1 MTIEP
6 ISGSLA
12 TATRIRTFDD
22 DNGWRRFSTVCP
34 FTRIARGRRRV
45 QPHNVSWSHVKACGL
60 AVLSRTARALQE
72 AALPNSC
79 AFCGT
84 RLPVT
89 VAPVCTACDRDLP
102 RIAAACSRCGVPL
115 ATTEAGA
122 ASCGDCQR
130 DPPPFVTTVA
140 PLSYAFP
147 VDAAIRA
154 LKFQRTLCYAA
165 ALGDVLLRSL
175 PQLPP
180 DIEALLPVPLHWRRQ
195 ALRGFNQ
202 ATELCRP
209 LCRQA
214 GFSILQQVARGR
226 ATPYQSGLD
235 AQRRQRNLNA
245 AFHVRDRIRA
255 RHVLIVDDVI
265 TTGAT
270 CRELARVLLDAGVA
284 KVSALAVARA

>member
-1 MTIEP
+1 M
-6 ISGSLA
+6 
-12 TATRIRTFDD
+12 
-22 DNGWRRFSTVCP
+22 
-34 FTRIARGRRRV
+34 
-45 QPHNVSWSHVKACGL
+45 SWSHVGARGL
-60 AVLSRTARALQE
+60 AVLSNASRALQE

-89 VAPVCTACDRDLP
+89 AAPVCAACDRDLP
-102 RIAAACSRCGVPL
+102 RIADACSRCGVPL
-115 ATTEAGA
+115 VTAEAGA
-122 ASCGDCQR
+122 ASCADCQR
-130 DPPPFVTTVA
+130 ASPPFVTTVA
-140 PLSYAFP
+140 PLSYTFP

-154 LKFQRTLCYAA
+154 LKFQRKLCYAA
-165 ALGDVLLRSL
+165 ALGDVLLRSMQ
-175 PQLPP
+175 QLPR

-214 GFSILQQVARGR
+214 GFSVLHQVVRCR

-235 AQRRQRNLNA
+235 AQRRQRNLTA
-245 AFHVRDRIRA
+245 AFRVRGNIRA

-270 CRELARVLLDAGVA
+270 CRELARVLLDAGVMQ
-284 KVSALAVARA
+284 VSVLAVARA